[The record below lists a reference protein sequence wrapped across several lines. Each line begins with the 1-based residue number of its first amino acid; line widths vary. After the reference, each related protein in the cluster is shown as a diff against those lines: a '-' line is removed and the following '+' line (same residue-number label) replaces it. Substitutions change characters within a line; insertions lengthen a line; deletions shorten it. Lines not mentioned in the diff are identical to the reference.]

1 MKILLHVIS
10 PNKIGG
16 TRTVWR
22 DIKDSYLSQKYELID
37 FIQEDLCGMNPFKS
51 IKFIYKYRKL
61 INEQHA
67 DLIHIT
73 GLGYSAFLMCV
84 AARLSN
90 VKHILI
96 GIHAYMTENTK
107 LSGIK
112 RFMFGHIIEP
122 LSVNLSSG
130 VFTVC
135 QNALKN
141 PTLSRCKRN
150 KVLGV
155 VYNKYPNIDCASFVR
170 GKFREEI
177 GVVNKNTLMVSVV
190 GRVVEDKGHRYIIDA
205 IKQMNIYD
213 DFVFVIVGSGDY
225 IKVYEHELEREI
237 VNKKVVLLGNRSDV
251 PQILYD
257 TDIFLFA
264 SLHENHSK
272 VLLEAAN
279 MECAIVATSVG
290 GNVEIIE
297 DERNGILI
305 PSRNS
310 EAIVNALIKLQN
322 ENLRET
328 LKKNAVKDLSIKYS
342 EKETIGELDKIY
354 KNFDKE

>member
-22 DIKDSYLSQKYELID
+22 DIKESYLNQKYELVD
-37 FIQEDLCGMNPFKS
+37 FVQEELCGMNPIKS
-51 IKFIYKYRKL
+51 LIFVDKYRRL
-61 INEQHA
+61 INKENA

-73 GLGYSAFLMCV
+73 GLGYSAFLMCL

-90 VKHILI
+90 VKHIVI
-96 GIHAYMTENTK
+96 GIHAFTTESTH
-107 LSGIK
+107 LSFMK
-112 RFMFGHIIEP
+112 RFLFGNLIEP
-122 LSVNLSSG
+122 LTINLSSG

-135 QNALKN
+135 KYALN
-141 PTLSRCKRN
+141 NITLKKCKKS

-155 VYNKYPNIDCASFVR
+155 VYNKYPNIDCRKLVKGA
-170 GKFREEI
+170 FREEI
-177 GVVNKNTLMVSVV
+177 GIVDEDTLVVSVV

-205 IKQMNIYD
+205 IKKINAHNNL
-213 DFVFVIVGSGDY
+213 VFVIVGSGDY
-225 IKVYEHELEREI
+225 LKVYEKDLSEEI
-237 VNKKVVLLGNRSDV
+237 EKKRVLLLGNRNDV
-251 PQILYD
+251 PRILYD

-279 MECAIVATSVG
+279 MQCAIISTSVG

-297 DERNGILI
+297 DGKSGILI
-305 PSRNS
+305 PPRDSG
-310 EAIVNALIKLQN
+310 AILRAIDLLQDN
-322 ENLRET
+322 NLRHS
-328 LKKNAVKDLSIKYS
+328 LMKDAVEGLSIKYS
-342 EKETIGELDKIY
+342 ESQTIGELDRIY
-354 KNFDKE
+354 TKFNK

>member
-22 DIKDSYLSQKYELID
+22 DIKESYLNEKYDLVD
-37 FIQEDLCGMNPFKS
+37 FIQDELCGMNPIKS
-51 IKFIYKYRKL
+51 LMFINKYRKL
-61 INEQHA
+61 INQHKA

-73 GLGYSAFLMCV
+73 GLGYSAFLMCL
-84 AARLSN
+84 AAKLSN
-90 VKHILI
+90 VKSILI
-96 GIHAYMTENTK
+96 GIHAYTTESTK
-107 LSGIK
+107 LSPLK
-112 RFMFGHIIEP
+112 RILFGHIIEP
-122 LSVNLSSG
+122 LTINLSSG

-135 QNALKN
+135 KNALNN
-141 PTLSRCKRN
+141 PTLERCKKS

-155 VYNKYPNIDCASFVR
+155 VYNKYPNIDCDNFAK
-170 GKFREEI
+170 GLFREEI
-177 GVVNKNTLMVSVV
+177 GVVNKNTLVVSVV

-205 IKQMNIYD
+205 IKHLKTLDNL
-213 DFVFVIVGSGDY
+213 VFVIVGGGEY
-225 IKVYEHELEREI
+225 LNAYESELEREI
-237 VNKKVVLLGNRSDV
+237 VDKRVVLLGNRSDV

-279 MECAIVATSVG
+279 MKCAIIATSVG

-297 DERNGILI
+297 DRKNGILI
-305 PSRNS
+305 PPRDSG
-310 EAIVNALIKLQN
+310 AILRAIDLLRD
-322 ENLRET
+322 ENLRLSLMQEAEK
-328 LKKNAVKDLSIKYS
+328 LSVKFS
-342 EKETIGELDKIY
+342 ESRTIGELDKIY
-354 KNFDKE
+354 KLFNDK